1 MSTEDEI
8 DAAAFCNRY
17 KITVVERVRI
27 RVMRDENSPC
37 RLPCRRSH
45 EIFFY
50 PRKNCLNPCTQGSI
64 CRDAGIDSIHLKQCP
79 WIAVHNRKMCH
90 SIVKGEGLAALH
102 TRQPLHLRFA
112 DKRIEEWPVI
122 VISVGIN
129 YRQSSEEFRDF
140 SKPIIRILVMLIAR
154 TKGDISRMQEE
165 VRLNALCCT
174 LKCFCCVKQMG
185 V

>member
-1 MSTEDEI
+1 
-8 DAAAFCNRY
+8 
-17 KITVVERVRI
+17 
-27 RVMRDENSPC
+27 
-37 RLPCRRSH
+37 
-45 EIFFY
+45 
-50 PRKNCLNPCTQGSI
+50 
-64 CRDAGIDSIHLKQCP
+64 
-79 WIAVHNRKMCH
+79 MCH

-102 TRQPLHLRFA
+102 TRQPLHLWFA